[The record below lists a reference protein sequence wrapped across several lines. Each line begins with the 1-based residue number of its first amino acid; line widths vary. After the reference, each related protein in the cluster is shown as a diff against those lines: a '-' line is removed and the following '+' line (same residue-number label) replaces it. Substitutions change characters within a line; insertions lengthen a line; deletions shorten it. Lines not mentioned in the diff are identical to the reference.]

1 LTILAGGCSF
11 AEEGKT
17 MKYVIVLVTALTTLT
32 ASAQIGVDAIAK
44 QRARDVANQNNN
56 RGTEIPGKNGTP
68 GRPATDPGASAPQ
81 MTPAQQAFASFQ
93 TQLFGVTTNVTADQ
107 KSAIARDMGTVA
119 QGPKP
124 SQGTLAKLSDHLT
137 TALAESTKLTSTR
150 KTRLAQEI
158 GVLLNSLNTPPA
170 QKDAMIKD
178 VQETLESGGASTD
191 NASAVAADLK
201 TVTEE
206 IKPSAK

>member
-1 LTILAGGCSF
+1 MKNVIIL
-11 AEEGKT
+11 
-17 MKYVIVLVTALTTLT
+17 LTALTTLT

-56 RGTEIPGKNGTP
+56 RGTQIPGTTAAPN
-68 GRPATDPGASAPQ
+68 RPAAPAAPQ

-107 KSAIARDMGTVA
+107 KSALARDMGSVA

-124 SQGTLAKLSDHLT
+124 SQGTLTKLSDHLT
-137 TALAESTKLTSTR
+137 TAVAEANKLTSQHKMR
-150 KTRLAQEI
+150 MAQEI
-158 GVLLNSLNTPPA
+158 GVLLNSVNTPPA

-178 VQETLESGGASTD
+178 VQSTLESSGASSD
-191 NASAVAADLK
+191 NASAVATDLK
-201 TVTEE
+201 SVTEE

>member
-1 LTILAGGCSF
+1 MKNVIIL
-11 AEEGKT
+11 
-17 MKYVIVLVTALTTLT
+17 LTALTTLT

-56 RGTEIPGKNGTP
+56 RGTQIPGTTAAPN
-68 GRPATDPGASAPQ
+68 RPAAPAAPQ

-107 KSAIARDMGTVA
+107 KSALARDMGSVA

-124 SQGTLAKLSDHLT
+124 SQGTLTKLSDHLT
-137 TALAESTKLTSTR
+137 TAVAEANKLTSQHKMR
-150 KTRLAQEI
+150 MAQEI
-158 GVLLNSLNTPPA
+158 GVLLNSVNTPPA

-178 VQETLESGGASTD
+178 VQSTLESSGASSD

-201 TVTEE
+201 SVTEE

>member
-1 LTILAGGCSF
+1 MKNVIIL
-11 AEEGKT
+11 
-17 MKYVIVLVTALTTLT
+17 LTALTTLT

-56 RGTEIPGKNGTP
+56 RGTQIPGTTAAPN
-68 GRPATDPGASAPQ
+68 RPAAPAAPQ

-107 KSAIARDMGTVA
+107 KSVLARDMGSVA

-124 SQGTLAKLSDHLT
+124 SQGTLTKLSDHLT
-137 TALAESTKLTSTR
+137 TAVAEANKLTSQHKMR
-150 KTRLAQEI
+150 MAQEI
-158 GVLLNSLNTPPA
+158 GVLLNSVNTPPA

-178 VQETLESGGASTD
+178 VQSTLESSGASSD

-201 TVTEE
+201 SVTEE

>member
-1 LTILAGGCSF
+1 MKNVIIL
-11 AEEGKT
+11 
-17 MKYVIVLVTALTTLT
+17 LTALTTLT

-56 RGTEIPGKNGTP
+56 RGTQIPGTTAAPN
-68 GRPATDPGASAPQ
+68 RPAAPAAPQ

-107 KSAIARDMGTVA
+107 KSALARDMGSVA

-124 SQGTLAKLSDHLT
+124 SQGTLTKLSDHLT
-137 TALAESTKLTSTR
+137 TAVAEANKLTSQHKMR
-150 KTRLAQEI
+150 MAQEI
-158 GVLLNSLNTPPA
+158 GVLLNSVNTPPA

-178 VQETLESGGASTD
+178 VQSALESSGASSD

-201 TVTEE
+201 SVTEE
-206 IKPSAK
+206 IKHSAK

>member
-1 LTILAGGCSF
+1 MKNVIIL
-11 AEEGKT
+11 
-17 MKYVIVLVTALTTLT
+17 LTALTTLT

-56 RGTEIPGKNGTP
+56 RGTQIPGTTAAPN
-68 GRPATDPGASAPQ
+68 RPAAPAAPQ

-107 KSAIARDMGTVA
+107 KSALARDMGSVA

-124 SQGTLAKLSDHLT
+124 SQGTLTKLSDHLT
-137 TALAESTKLTSTR
+137 TAVAEANKLTSQHKMR
-150 KTRLAQEI
+150 MAQEI
-158 GVLLNSLNTPPA
+158 GVLLNSVNTPPA

-178 VQETLESGGASTD
+178 VQSALESSGASSD

-201 TVTEE
+201 SVTEE